1 MSIPAT
7 PATLVRLLAGEFINR
22 EQALAQ
28 PAWFVSLRLW
38 HRPLPRLLMGNPAI
52 FAEQA
57 NALYP
62 DQAYRQRLL
71 MVQKGPEGLEVQYFA
86 LRRPEVY
93 KGAGLAPE
101 RLRSLQD
108 EDLIRLPGC
117 VLEVQQQGETFIAKM
132 HPGERCQFEY
142 QGKVGQVALGFEASL
157 GRFRSYDRGVDP
169 ETGRSLW
176 GALMGPYEFTQ
187 QADYATDVPLYPEF

>member
-1 MSIPAT
+1 MSFPT
-7 PATLVRLLAGEFINR
+7 ATLARLLAGEFVNR

-38 HRPLPRLLMGNPAI
+38 HRPLPRLLEGNPAI

-71 MVQKGPEGLEVQYFA
+71 MLQEGPDGIEVQYFA
-86 LRRPEVY
+86 FRQPEQY
-93 KGAGLAPE
+93 QGAGLNPE

-117 VLEVQQQGETFIAKM
+117 VLEVQQRGETFAATM
-132 HPGERCQFEY
+132 RPGDKCQFEY
-142 QGKVGQVALGFEASL
+142 QGKVGQVALGFEVSP
-157 GRFRSYDRGVDP
+157 GRFLSYDRGLDP

-187 QADYATDVPLYPEF
+187 QADYAADVPAYPR